1 MRISS
6 RLSTNTPW
14 VTRMLYDFF
23 RIWRERMAVRASQQ
37 RFGYARLNYRR
48 IPALTGKPSARRL
61 FILGTGASVEDLS
74 NRDFNFIGESLSV
87 GMNTWPLHWFVPDM
101 YGLEDFEAV
110 GFENERNAISAALG
124 RAAAT
129 KKNPVV
135 LYLRSHSWTSNLQH
149 IVVPQALKHRTF
161 TYGRI
166 TVAAKSMALVEQEL
180 GTLVKLGMHGWLPR
194 DLTLDTGASIVR
206 MVSLGMFLGMK
217 EIVLVGVDLNST
229 EYFFQRNP
237 DHLARHGLGGF
248 DTRQNGQ
255 LHDTMNTDGRRYNV
269 YEFLLALS
277 AVSQANAGPKI
288 FVASENSLLA
298 DFLPV
303 FPWDR

>member
-6 RLSTNTPW
+6 RLSINTPW

-23 RIWRERMAVRASQQ
+23 RIWREGKAVRASQQ

-48 IPALTGKPSARRL
+48 IPSLTGKPSARRL

-74 NRDFNFIGESLSV
+74 SRDFNLIGESLSV
-87 GMNTWPLHWFVPDM
+87 GMNAWPLHWFVPDM
-101 YGLEDFEAV
+101 YGLEDFETV
-110 GFENERNAISAALG
+110 GFENERNAISTALG
-124 RAAAT
+124 HAAVAT
-129 KKNPVV
+129 KDPIV

-149 IVVPQALKHRTF
+149 IVVPQSSKHRTF

-180 GTLVKLGMHGWLPR
+180 ETLVKLGMRGWLPR
-194 DLTLDTGASIVR
+194 DLTLDTGASIAR
-206 MVSLGMFLGMK
+206 MVSIGMFLGMK

-237 DHLARHGLGGF
+237 AHLERHGLAGF
-248 DTRQNGQ
+248 DTRQNGE
-255 LHDTMNTDGRRYNV
+255 LHDTMEKDGRRFNV
-269 YEFLLALS
+269 FEFLRALS
-277 AVSQANAGPKI
+277 AASDKCDGPKI
-288 FVASENSLLA
+288 FIASENSLLA
-298 DFLPV
+298 NFLPV
-303 FPWDR
+303 FSWEH